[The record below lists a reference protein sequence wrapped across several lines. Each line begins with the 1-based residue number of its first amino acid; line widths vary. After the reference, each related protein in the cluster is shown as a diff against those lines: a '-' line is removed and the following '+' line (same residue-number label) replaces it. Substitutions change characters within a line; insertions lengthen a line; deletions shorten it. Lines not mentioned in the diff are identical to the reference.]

1 MIAAITKVKKY
12 RINLL
17 TNKSVFRK
25 TISRLELPSYS
36 TLQYIDSGFVNVKSL
51 PVWKKKEK
59 NSSLHHIL
67 QYIESSTIYIT
78 TIMSSTLTTSLLRR
92 TPTLINSISRTSSK
106 YYSSTTSFED
116 SVSVTYEN
124 NNTQHQQQQRMQT
137 TTSQSSSSHLVSPY
151 QEIFDTIS
159 NGKTFL
165 GTTEFQYPTIK
176 TLKCGIPE
184 HKLKY
189 KTTTYGRLLE
199 EPFVRPNEHRVTVQI
214 AIRHIPFTNEIQQHV
229 LKEIVGNRL
238 NEETGILQLSSSQF
252 GSRIENKRHVVS
264 MLERAIESAKTLAL
278 RVEENEE
285 NDTSNDNDN
294 NDGDEKVTS

>member
-1 MIAAITKVKKY
+1 
-12 RINLL
+12 
-17 TNKSVFRK
+17 
-25 TISRLELPSYS
+25 
-36 TLQYIDSGFVNVKSL
+36 
-51 PVWKKKEK
+51 
-59 NSSLHHIL
+59 
-67 QYIESSTIYIT
+67 
-78 TIMSSTLTTSLLRR
+78 MSSTLTTSLLRR

-124 NNTQHQQQQRMQT
+124 NNTQHQQQRMQTTQQQQRMQT

-285 NDTSNDNDN
+285 NDSEDNDSNDG
-294 NDGDEKVTS
+294 DGDEKVTS

>member
-1 MIAAITKVKKY
+1 
-12 RINLL
+12 
-17 TNKSVFRK
+17 
-25 TISRLELPSYS
+25 
-36 TLQYIDSGFVNVKSL
+36 
-51 PVWKKKEK
+51 
-59 NSSLHHIL
+59 
-67 QYIESSTIYIT
+67 
-78 TIMSSTLTTSLLRR
+78 MSSTLTTALLRR

-124 NNTQHQQQQRMQT
+124 NNTQHQQQRMQT
-137 TTSQSSSSHLVSPY
+137 TQTTTTQSSSQSSSHLVSPY

-214 AIRHIPFTNEIQQHV
+214 AIRHIPFTNDIQKFV

-238 NEETGILQLSSSQF
+238 NDDTGILQLSSSQF

-285 NDTSNDNDN
+285 NDSNDNNN

>member
-1 MIAAITKVKKY
+1 
-12 RINLL
+12 
-17 TNKSVFRK
+17 
-25 TISRLELPSYS
+25 
-36 TLQYIDSGFVNVKSL
+36 
-51 PVWKKKEK
+51 
-59 NSSLHHIL
+59 
-67 QYIESSTIYIT
+67 
-78 TIMSSTLTTSLLRR
+78 MSSTLTTSLLRR

-124 NNTQHQQQQRMQT
+124 NNTQHQQQRMQT
-137 TTSQSSSSHLVSPY
+137 TQTTSQTTSQSSSHLVVSPY

>member
-1 MIAAITKVKKY
+1 
-12 RINLL
+12 
-17 TNKSVFRK
+17 
-25 TISRLELPSYS
+25 
-36 TLQYIDSGFVNVKSL
+36 
-51 PVWKKKEK
+51 
-59 NSSLHHIL
+59 
-67 QYIESSTIYIT
+67 
-78 TIMSSTLTTSLLRR
+78 MSSTLTTSLLRR

-151 QEIFDTIS
+151 QEIFDTIA

-294 NDGDEKVTS
+294 DNDGDEKVTS